1 MLKKII
7 DVIITNM
14 CDELRLSSENID
26 IKSFLILKNLII
38 SFFKITMKKCSVSRP
53 RKSKA

>member
-14 CDELRLSSENID
+14 CKELRLSSENID
-26 IKSFLILKNLII
+26 SQIVSYLKI
-38 SFFKITMKKCSVSRP
+38 
-53 RKSKA
+53 